1 MISQTI
7 KQTIIYEE
15 KEEGVEGRAS
25 KTLLSVKMW
34 IESIVWKSGKYVI
47 ISVQMVAESFQK
59 LYLV

>member
-34 IESIVWKSGKYVI
+34 IESIVWKFGKYVI